1 MVQFLSLD
9 DVLESH
15 AEQIAAY
22 GGSDGIRDVG
32 LLESALAQPA
42 AMFGGQYLHVDVFGM
57 AAAYLFHIVKNHP
70 FLDGNKRVGLEA
82 ALLFLEING
91 LSIETTDEARP
102 TRDSDRRGPNHK
114 AANCEILSQA
124 RCLTSGPFPAGPLP
138 IFGLGNDMRSINYF
152 AGLVRPTPTET

>member
-1 MVQFLSLD
+1 VPLFLTLD

-32 LLESALAQPA
+32 MLLSAVAQPEST
-42 AMFGGQYLHVDVFGM
+42 FDGQFLHVDLFEM
-57 AAAYLFHIVKNHP
+57 AAAYLFHIVQNHP

-91 LSIETTDEARP
+91 
-102 TRDSDRRGPNHK
+102 
-114 AANCEILSQA
+114 
-124 RCLTSGPFPAGPLP
+124 
-138 IFGLGNDMRSINYF
+138 
-152 AGLVRPTPTET
+152 